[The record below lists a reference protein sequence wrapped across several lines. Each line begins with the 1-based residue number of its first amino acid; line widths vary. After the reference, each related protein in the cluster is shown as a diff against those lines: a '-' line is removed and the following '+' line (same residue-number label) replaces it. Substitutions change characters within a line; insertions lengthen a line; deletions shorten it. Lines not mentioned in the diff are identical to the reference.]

1 MRTLLLLRHG
11 KAEERATGGDHAR
24 ALTRRGDQDF
34 GYDRGADAGAGPPPR
49 RYRHL
54 RRAPRRPNGRD
65 CGRDPRTTAPLTRE
79 PRIYLAD
86 KDELLTVVRD
96 LPDAR
101 ASVLLVGHNPG
112 FQDLANLL
120 AGGGVDDLPTAGLVH
135 LELAAGRWKEVRPGS
150 ATLRGVYGPKDA
162 R

>member
-11 KAEERATGGDHAR
+11 KAEDRATGGDHAR
-24 ALTRRGDQDF
+24 ALTRRGSQDSATI
-34 GYDRGADAGAGPPPR
+34 GERIQTLGLHPDAVVTSDA
-49 RYRHL
+49 
-54 RRAPRRPNGRD
+54 RRAGQTAEIVAGILGP
-65 CGRDPRTTAPLTRE
+65 TAPLTRE

-86 KDELLTVVRD
+86 EGDLLQVVRD

-120 AGGGVDDLPTAGLVH
+120 AGGGVDNLPTGGLVY
-135 LELAAGRWKEVRPGS
+135 LELPAPRWQDVQPGS
-150 ATLRGVYGPKDA
+150 ATLRGVYGPKDG

>member
-24 ALTRRGDQDF
+24 ALTRRGRQDSATI
-34 GYDRGADAGAGPPPR
+34 GERMQALGLRPDAVVTSDA
-49 RYRHL
+49 
-54 RRAPRRPNGRD
+54 RRAGQTAEIVAGILGP
-65 CGRDPRTTAPLTRE
+65 TAPLTRE

-86 KDELLTVVRD
+86 ADELLTVVRD
-96 LPDAR
+96 LPDTQ

-120 AGGGVDDLPTAGLVH
+120 AGGVDELPTAGLVH
-135 LELAAGRWKEVRPGS
+135 LELAAGRWKDVRPGS
-150 ATLRGVYGPKDA
+150 ATLHGVYGPKDA

>member
-1 MRTLLLLRHG
+1 MRTLILLRHG

-24 ALTRRGDQDF
+24 ALTRRGDQDSATI
-34 GYDRGADAGAGPPPR
+34 GERMLTLGLHPDAIVTSDA
-49 RYRHL
+49 
-54 RRAPRRPNGRD
+54 RRASQTADIVADILEP
-65 CGRDPRTTAPLTRE
+65 TTPLARE

-86 KDELLTVVRD
+86 QDELLKVVRD

-101 ASVLLVGHNPG
+101 EQVLLVGHNPG

-135 LELAAGRWKEVRPGS
+135 LELPAARWQDVRPGS